1 MRKVLVIEYLN
12 NEFKQK
18 YIKEKSTISEN
29 FTRNIF
35 NKADDLEKFYN
46 KDICNFTLSE
56 IKNLLLTLNST
67 SVEYLRVVTSVL
79 RSYTEYMMS
88 NNLSIDNLNHYDS
101 VDTEVL
107 MSCVNK
113 QSIKNKYISRK
124 QLESY
129 INDLPDPSDAW
140 CMLAIYEG
148 IKGDNFSNVTL
159 SKGIFDYENN
169 TIELYD
175 GSVFKP
181 SDKLFDI
188 AVESYE
194 TYVYEGLKKLGSNN
208 MRLTGEEIFKVRDN
222 VMFFYDEPKKAYNRL
237 LTRVRLIKNYL
248 DVSTITI
255 PRLQIS
261 GMVYQFKC
269 IMERE
274 NKTYDELF
282 DTDEFLE
289 IRKKFGY
296 DKYVKSRLWATIK
309 DYMVE

>member
-1 MRKVLVIEYLN
+1 MRSIIIKEYIN
-12 NEFKQK
+12 NKFKQK
-18 YIKEKSTISEN
+18 YIREMSTISEN

-35 NKADDLEKFYN
+35 NKSDDLERYYN
-46 KDICNFTLSE
+46 KDVCNFTLSE

-79 RSYTEYMMS
+79 RKYTEFMMI
-88 NNLSIDNLNHYDS
+88 NNMSIDNLNHYDL
-101 VDTEVL
+101 VDTNVL

-113 QSIKNKYISRK
+113 QVIENKYISRE
-124 QLESY
+124 QLLSY
-129 INDLPDPSDAW
+129 INNLPNPSDAW

-159 SKGIFDYENN
+159 SKGIFDYDNE
-169 TIELYD
+169 TIQLYD

-181 SDKLFDI
+181 SRELFNI
-188 AVESYE
+188 AVDSYE
-194 TYVYEGLKKLGSNN
+194 TYEYEGLRNLGSNN
-208 MRLTGEEIFKVRDN
+208 MRLMGDEIFKVRDN
-222 VMFFYDEPKKAYNRL
+222 VMFDYDDKKKSYNRL
-237 LTRVRLIKNYL
+237 LARIRLIKNYL
-248 DVSTITI
+248 DVSVISI
-255 PRLQIS
+255 PRIQIS

-282 DTDEFLE
+282 YTPEFLE

-296 DKYVKSRLWATIK
+296 EKYVKSRLWSTIK
-309 DYMVE
+309 DYLK